1 MFVLYCEFVA
11 LLNKLMDDMKHN
23 ISISHQFV
31 TDMHFQK
38 RTVDGV
44 MQSSVS
50 LFPMHLWPM
59 KQFQHCCP
67 LFTLVGRWWRGSVVE
82 RRSLAGELSLSCA

>member
-1 MFVLYCEFVA
+1 
-11 LLNKLMDDMKHN
+11 MDDMKHN

-67 LFTLVGRWWRGSVVE
+67 LFTLVWDSG
-82 RRSLAGELSLSCA
+82 C